1 MGRVTDRS
9 DSVKAVTVIVKS
21 PYQNQRSAYQGN
33 RESKLQTR
41 IRDMFFHVFPESS
54 GSHSKYKIIQ
64 RRAYLTFIYKED
76 REVRNTHGVKIT
88 DNYDPGYNCKQNG
101 YNGRYK
107 PVFPD
112 CLIKEGCD
120 KIKLKNHTHGP

>member
-41 IRDMFFHVFPESS
+41 ICFFMFFQKAAAVIPSTKLSS
-54 GSHSKYKIIQ
+54 
-64 RRAYLTFIYKED
+64 E
-76 REVRNTHGVKIT
+76 E
-88 DNYDPGYNCKQNG
+88 
-101 YNGRYK
+101 
-107 PVFPD
+107 
-112 CLIKEGCD
+112 
-120 KIKLKNHTHGP
+120 HT